1 MFEIIEL
8 PDLDLDLK
16 QREKIQKIIF
26 DYIIATILK
35 PLVSANGFNKTI
47 IKNAKLSDLEKAI
60 NKGKVYYKDGY
71 LKGKF
76 TASIIR
82 EITKLGGYY
91 RKGEGFLI
99 SKATLPTSIITALD
113 VYEQSM
119 LDSYAKTMQT
129 LNNIDTDTVN
139 NLNFDEEYQ
148 DILNTLDFEVKQS
161 VKDIA
166 VIPEVTARM
175 KKEIAK
181 NYSEN
186 LKYYIKKFADKEIF
200 ELRKAVQENFFE
212 GFRTS
217 KLAETIKYRYG
228 VSERKA
234 KFLAKQETDLLYSFF
249 TTERYKDA
257 GVKSF
262 VWTRTT
268 SKVPD
273 KYHETLVGKEF
284 SFDNLPIINLK
295 TGQRG
300 VPKQRWNCS
309 CGMRPVLKVV
319 R

>member
-26 DYIIATILK
+26 DYIIAIILK
-35 PLVSANGFNKTI
+35 PLVSANGFNETI

-91 RKGEGFLI
+91 KKGEGFLI
-99 SKATLPTSIITALD
+99 AKATLPTSIITALD

-148 DILNTLDFEVKQS
+148 DI
-161 VKDIA
+161 
-166 VIPEVTARM
+166 
-175 KKEIAK
+175 
-181 NYSEN
+181 
-186 LKYYIKKFADKEIF
+186 
-200 ELRKAVQENFFE
+200 
-212 GFRTS
+212 
-217 KLAETIKYRYG
+217 
-228 VSERKA
+228 
-234 KFLAKQETDLLYSFF
+234 
-249 TTERYKDA
+249 
-257 GVKSF
+257 
-262 VWTRTT
+262 
-268 SKVPD
+268 
-273 KYHETLVGKEF
+273 
-284 SFDNLPIINLK
+284 
-295 TGQRG
+295 
-300 VPKQRWNCS
+300 
-309 CGMRPVLKVV
+309 
-319 R
+319 